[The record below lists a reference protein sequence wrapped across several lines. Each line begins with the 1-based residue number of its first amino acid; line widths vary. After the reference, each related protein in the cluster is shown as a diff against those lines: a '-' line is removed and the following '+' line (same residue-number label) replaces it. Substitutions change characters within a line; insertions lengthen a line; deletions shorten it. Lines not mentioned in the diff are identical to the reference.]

1 MGFILSISVLGLIS
15 FITFYINKKSS
26 KKDKSEVKDIKT
38 EKVKKVKV
46 GETLSEFKRVE
57 RFDSEA
63 YVEGTF
69 ETVLHDIKSDI
80 EGDFNTWELKIDY
93 SKIQFEKIKHR
104 TQWDKC
110 KITLNIEYTDYDEFE
125 IKRIDLSTR
134 SKTFSMK
141 DINSE
146 YYRFIYECYVKY
158 ITEKNTLEK
167 ERVDKSL
174 SDINEIIGIDNL
186 RDIKLDQILNG
197 KD

>member
-15 FITFYINKKSS
+15 FIAFYINKKSS

-38 EKVKKVKV
+38 EKVKI

-80 EGDFNTWELKIDY
+80 EGNFNTWELKIDY

-104 TQWDKC
+104 SQWDKC
-110 KITLNIEYTDYDEFE
+110 KITLNIDYSDYDEFE
-125 IKRIDLSTR
+125 IKGIDLSTS

-158 ITEKNTLEK
+158 INERNTQEK

-197 KD
+197 K

>member
-1 MGFILSISVLGLIS
+1 MSIFITLSIILLVLTFLIIKIRS
-15 FITFYINKKSS
+15 TTRE
-26 KKDKSEVKDIKT
+26 KSEEVKP
-38 EKVKKVKV
+38 EKIKKVKV

-69 ETVLHDIKSDI
+69 ETILHDIKSDI

-110 KITLNIEYTDYDEFE
+110 KITLNIDYTDYDEFE
-125 IKRIDLSTR
+125 IKRIDLSTS

-146 YYRFIYECYVKY
+146 YYRFIYEC
-158 ITEKNTLEK
+158 
-167 ERVDKSL
+167 
-174 SDINEIIGIDNL
+174 
-186 RDIKLDQILNG
+186 
-197 KD
+197 

>member
-1 MGFILSISVLGLIS
+1 MPIFITLSIILLVLTFLIIKIRS
-15 FITFYINKKSS
+15 TTRKKTE
-26 KKDKSEVKDIKT
+26 EVKP
-38 EKVKKVKV
+38 EKVKKFKI

-80 EGDFNTWELKIDY
+80 EGNFNTWELKIDY
-93 SKIQFEKIKHR
+93 SKIQFEKIKYR
-104 TQWDKC
+104 SQWDKC
-110 KITLNIEYTDYDEFE
+110 KITLNIDYSDYDEFE
-125 IKRIDLSTR
+125 IKGIDLSTS

-158 ITEKNTLEK
+158 INERNTQEK

-197 KD
+197 E

>member
-1 MGFILSISVLGLIS
+1 MEFILLISVLGLIS
-15 FITFYINKKSS
+15 FIAFYI
-26 KKDKSEVKDIKT
+26 KDKSKVKDIKT

-57 RFDSEA
+57 RFDSEE
-63 YVEGTF
+63 YIEGTF
-69 ETVLHDIKSDI
+69 ETVLHDIKNDI
-80 EGDFNTWELKIDY
+80 EGNFNTWELKIDY

-104 TQWDKC
+104 NQWNKC
-110 KITLNIEYTDYDEFE
+110 KITLNIDYTDYDEFE
-125 IKRIDLSTR
+125 IKRIDLSTS

-158 ITEKNTLEK
+158 INERNTQEK

-197 KD
+197 E

>member
-1 MGFILSISVLGLIS
+1 MWFILSISVLGLIS
-15 FITFYINKKSS
+15 FIAFYINKKSS

-38 EKVKKVKV
+38 EKVKI

-69 ETVLHDIKSDI
+69 ETILHDIKSDI
-80 EGDFNTWELKIDY
+80 EGNFNTWELKIDY

-104 TQWDKC
+104 SQWDKC
-110 KITLNIEYTDYDEFE
+110 KITLNIDYSDYDEFE
-125 IKRIDLSTR
+125 IKRIDLSTS

-158 ITEKNTLEK
+158 IT
-167 ERVDKSL
+167 
-174 SDINEIIGIDNL
+174 
-186 RDIKLDQILNG
+186 
-197 KD
+197 

>member
-1 MGFILSISVLGLIS
+1 MSIFITLSIILLVLTFLIIKIRS
-15 FITFYINKKSS
+15 TTRE
-26 KKDKSEVKDIKT
+26 KSEEVKP
-38 EKVKKVKV
+38 EKIKKVKV

-69 ETVLHDIKSDI
+69 ETILHDIKSDI

-110 KITLNIEYTDYDEFE
+110 KITLNIDYTDYDEFE
-125 IKRIDLSTR
+125 IKRIDLSTS

-158 ITEKNTLEK
+158 ITDKNTLEK